1 MSLRILI
8 TSYVV
13 ACAICCRGESHA
25 RDIGLVLSGGGAKG
39 AYEVGV
45 WTALCESGL
54 DKRVCCISGTSV
66 GSINAVLFASVSNP
80 SLCERFW
87 LEVVPYFCK
96 PDEKYGLGTALG
108 IKDGEDI
115 AAIKARLLE
124 EKAKRFGLKVSDL
137 SAEDDEEALSKAVQ
151 EWKRKA
157 SVRSLEAAAESIK
170 SFGSTN
176 DVLRGFADGQNFRRL
191 LYERIP
197 DKWGLDCVG
206 VYATAVEKGIWEKR
220 VFRLDNQ
227 PKERVLDVLIASCG
241 IPYLFDSQKIDGKLY
256 VDGGLRDNVPI
267 NPILENYSEV
277 KTVIVVYLDAKPDAR
292 RRVRSAAENNGV
304 CLLEIIPSDDIGGLT
319 GVFDNRPET
328 ARRLIGLGRED
339 ARMELVKAGLV
350 GK

>member
-1 MSLRILI
+1 MKRLPLLLTCGVIW
-8 TSYVV
+8 
-13 ACAICCRGESHA
+13 CAILAFGESHQH
-25 RDIGLVLSGGGAKG
+25 DIGLVLSGGGAKG

-45 WTALCESGL
+45 WQALCEAGL

-137 SAEDDEEALSKAVQ
+137 SAEDGEEALSMAVQ
-151 EWKRKA
+151 EWERIIPA
-157 SVRSLEAAAESIK
+157 RVAAAVAGNIE

-176 DVLRGFADGQNFRRL
+176 DVLKGFADGQNFRRL
-191 LYERIP
+191 LDVRIP
-197 DKWGLDCVG
+197 DKWVLDHVG
-206 VYATAVEKGIWEKR
+206 VYATAVGKGVWNKR

-227 PKERVLDVLIASCG
+227 PKERVLDVLIASSG
-241 IPYLFDSQKIDGKLY
+241 IPYLFDSQKIDGK
-256 VDGGLRDNVPI
+256 
-267 NPILENYSEV
+267 
-277 KTVIVVYLDAKPDAR
+277 
-292 RRVRSAAENNGV
+292 
-304 CLLEIIPSDDIGGLT
+304 
-319 GVFDNRPET
+319 
-328 ARRLIGLGRED
+328 
-339 ARMELVKAGLV
+339 
-350 GK
+350 